1 MYNIKNKTQKDEHK
15 ADLRRKKQILALKSE
30 IERTRRD
37 IEAAEM
43 NFERV
48 YKPSEVDIYIY
59 ELRKVQTKYDSL
71 LSRLKELY

>member
-1 MYNIKNKTQKDEHK
+1 MDNIKNKTQKDEHK

-48 YKPSEVDIYIY
+48 YKPSEVDI
-59 ELRKVQTKYDSL
+59 
-71 LSRLKELY
+71 

>member
-1 MYNIKNKTQKDEHK
+1 MDNIKNKTQKDEHK
-15 ADLRRKKQILALKSE
+15 ADLRQKKQILALKSE

-48 YKPSEVDIYIY
+48 HKPSEVDIYIY